1 MPHNDSHIVDVETWW
16 CNPGRQH
23 KRKSITKKFHSKSG
37 TKKSGVQRQPTIQLK
52 FLSNHKSIVIEWGEL
67 MDANSEILPTL
78 VGKGEDFNGKWNL
91 KGKVIFKHDGISNV
105 KVHNHKVV
113 KLEVCIKD
121 QPALRWGEQSWNT
134 RTNRNNR
141 TTWDSEAS
149 KNTTNAR
156 WPEQFKAV
164 QSCKSIFVVPKQ
176 KHQKKLVFLVD
187 QLSLDFSYLFRR
199 SNSKRLNTDTTNA
212 KLSLSSRELQQAAKV
227 LQDDS
232 SRTCDAREPL
242 FRFDDKDDYLLLTP
256 TFDPWQPT
264 MDDQL
269 LKVLPRLSPPTSPKF
284 KRQSARPLRGAPK
297 RLKSNISDV
306 KLRDDTSL
314 FKMRSLQSSKI
325 LANEIVNSSKA
336 TANETGA
343 RRCLNISGTAS
354 HVKRNQFNRT
364 RSIRKSGCQL

>member
-37 TKKSGVQRQPTIQLK
+37 VKRPGVQRQPTIQLK

-91 KGKVIFKHDGISNV
+91 KGKVILKHDGISNV

-149 KNTTNAR
+149 K
-156 WPEQFKAV
+156 
-164 QSCKSIFVVPKQ
+164 VPLTLGGLSSLRPYS
-176 KHQKKLVFLVD
+176 LVN
-187 QLSLDFSYLFRR
+187 LF
-199 SNSKRLNTDTTNA
+199 
-212 KLSLSSRELQQAAKV
+212 SLSRN
-227 LQDDS
+227 
-232 SRTCDAREPL
+232 R
-242 FRFDDKDDYLLLTP
+242 
-256 TFDPWQPT
+256 
-264 MDDQL
+264 
-269 LKVLPRLSPPTSPKF
+269 
-284 KRQSARPLRGAPK
+284 
-297 RLKSNISDV
+297 NI
-306 KLRDDTSL
+306 
-314 FKMRSLQSSKI
+314 
-325 LANEIVNSSKA
+325 
-336 TANETGA
+336 
-343 RRCLNISGTAS
+343 
-354 HVKRNQFNRT
+354 KRNLC
-364 RSIRKSGCQL
+364 SW